1 MNKPLRPYFEISG
14 QFDPDEITLQ
24 LGMNPSWVE
33 RIGDPGPP
41 DALGPRLGA
50 VWAWQPQD
58 DDSDSV
64 GDQLAF
70 MAGVLSL
77 KRDHVASLSK
87 DFRGKVHVY
96 YQQGVGRA
104 SWFLSS
110 HTLRLIANLQVD
122 VECEQV
128 DPENSNRLTF
138 SDSDR

>member
-1 MNKPLRPYFEISG
+1 MNDPLHPYFALSG
-14 QFDPDEITLQ
+14 QFDPDDITLQ
-24 LGMNPSWVE
+24 LEMEPTWVE

-70 MAGVLSL
+70 MAGALSS
-77 KRDHVASLSK
+77 KRDKVASLSRA
-87 DFRGKVHVY
+87 FNGELHVY
-96 YQQGVGRA
+96 YQQGAGRA

-110 HTLRLIANLQVD
+110 NTLRLIADLQVD

-128 DPENSNRLTF
+128 EP
-138 SDSDR
+138 